1 MIRGPMVRRPEVVLF
16 GMALLAFAYFYQ
28 AGGWNQNVRV
38 DLVRA
43 LVEQQSTII
52 DDYHGNTGD
61 LSCYGRAGTCR
72 GKARAENDE
81 HYYCD
86 KAPGVSFLGVL
97 PYAPMS
103 LVAGSQKPS
112 RGYLTRASYWI
123 TVVAVAVPSALSVSL
138 LYLLLIALGLR
149 AWMSALGALAYAFA
163 TLAFPYSTLLYGHQ
177 TAAALLIIAFALL
190 VRARHTGSRPRML
203 LVGLALGYAVV
214 CEYPAALA
222 VVPITIYALVHF
234 RPLPRLWPLFLGGAL
249 CAVVLA
255 GYHWIAFGGPL
266 TLPYEFSNQKYRA
279 LGYFMGLGKPNW
291 EAFSNT
297 LFTSYRGLFFSAPWL
312 ALAFP
317 GAVRLWRTGRFRS
330 EAMVCLSIF
339 LLFVWMT
346 SSLLESWHGGW
357 SLGARYM
364 IPAIPFLVVLA
375 AAFFLPLA
383 KPTPAQVETGDWRV
397 RMGRIARI
405 SAGGVTL
412 LVVAY
417 SAWLMLA
424 GTAVRPE
431 VPQQIKQ
438 PFGQYLVPH
447 FKQGELALNPQ
458 AIDMIGI
465 PRGKPPRQA
474 WNLGEKI
481 GLHGHA
487 SLLPLYLMLALLGAW
502 LVMVLRRVGPAA
514 DAEPFDPR
522 S

>member
-1 MIRGPMVRRPEVVLF
+1 MSLGSFIRRPEAVLF
-16 GMALLAFAYFYQ
+16 GMALFAFAYFYQ

-43 LVEQQSTII
+43 LVEQQTTII
-52 DDYHGNTGD
+52 DDYHRNTGD
-61 LSCYGRAGTCR
+61 LSCYGRDGTCR
-72 GKARAENDE
+72 GKARPEKGE

-97 PYAPMS
+97 PYAPMY

-112 RGYLTRASYWI
+112 RDYLAWASYLI

-138 LYLLLIALGLR
+138 LYLLLLALGLR
-149 AWMSALGALAYAFA
+149 ARVSAIAALAYAFA
-163 TLAFPYSTLLYGHQ
+163 TLTFPYSTLLYGHQ

-190 VRARHTGSRPRML
+190 VRARHTGRDPHML
-203 LVGLALGYAVV
+203 LVGLALGFAVV

-222 VVPITIYALVHF
+222 VVPITIYAVVHI
-234 RPLPRLWPLFLGGAL
+234 RPFPRLVPLFIGGAL
-249 CAVVLA
+249 CAVLLA
-255 GYHWIAFGGPL
+255 AYHWIAFGGPL
-266 TLPYEFSNQKYRA
+266 TLPYEFSTQKYRG

-291 EAFSNT
+291 DAFSNT
-297 LFTSYRGLFFSAPWL
+297 MFTSYRGLFFSAPWL

-317 GAVRLWRTGRFRS
+317 GAVRMWRHRRLRS
-330 EAMVCLSIF
+330 EAAVCLAIF
-339 LLFVWMT
+339 CLFVWMT

-375 AAFFLPLA
+375 AALFLPLE
-383 KPTPAQVETGDWRV
+383 KRSPPMIWLGRVTGAAACV
-397 RMGRIARI
+397 
-405 SAGGVTL
+405 L
-412 LVVAY
+412 VAY

-431 VPQQIKQ
+431 VPQQIAK

-447 FKQGELALNPQ
+447 FERGELALNPQ
-458 AIDMIGI
+458 AIDMIGV

-481 GLHGHA
+481 GLDGHA
-487 SLLPLYLMLALLGAW
+487 SLVPLYLMLALLGAW
-502 LVMVLRRVGPAA
+502 LAVLVRSTAPP
-514 DAEPFDPR
+514 EPHTDPQ
-522 S
+522 